1 MKTPSLAQ
9 WRVGTILRGLREDR
23 GLSIRAAANMLGTNS
38 TRLDRIEKA
47 GNQKV
52 DPGTVTGWAFVYGA
66 SEQVLNELNALAM
79 RSREADAKGWENVSI
94 DKPKWFNAFL
104 TLEREAAAIDSYEA
118 TLIPGLLQVQ
128 AYTET
133 LSITN
138 PSLST
143 EAMAECVRMKLIRQ
157 EWVFNLPPGKRPKM
171 HFVLDETCLLRVRKA
186 PYYEDQLQR
195 MQELAKLEKVEISV
209 IPIDQGVHPSMAGSF
224 RLMSFAGPYEPQL
237 LYIESVYGD
246 RYIDDRRSVA
256 RAREIFSDT
265 LTYAVNFEE
274 YLSNVA

>member
-118 TLIPGLLQVQ
+118 TLIPGLLQAK

-133 LSITN
+133 LFITD
-138 PSLST
+138 PSLRYSRQRV
-143 EAMAECVRMKLIRQ
+143 MCV
-157 EWVFNLPPGKRPKM
+157 E
-171 HFVLDETCLLRVRKA
+171 
-186 PYYEDQLQR
+186 
-195 MQELAKLEKVEISV
+195 
-209 IPIDQGVHPSMAGSF
+209 
-224 RLMSFAGPYEPQL
+224 
-237 LYIESVYGD
+237 
-246 RYIDDRRSVA
+246 
-256 RAREIFSDT
+256 
-265 LTYAVNFEE
+265 
-274 YLSNVA
+274 